1 MIITIQD
8 SKRKIDNP
16 KQVYE
21 LLKGYFRTID
31 RVDRDKEHFFVIHLD
46 TRNKVKIFELVSI
59 GTINA
64 SLVHPREVFTRAI
77 TLRTASI
84 IIAHNHPSEDS
95 EPSDM
100 DIQITKRLSQAGTL
114 IGIEILD
121 HLIYTSKKFYSFKDN
136 GTL

>member
-31 RVDRDKEHFFVIHLD
+31 PVDRDKEHFFVVHLD